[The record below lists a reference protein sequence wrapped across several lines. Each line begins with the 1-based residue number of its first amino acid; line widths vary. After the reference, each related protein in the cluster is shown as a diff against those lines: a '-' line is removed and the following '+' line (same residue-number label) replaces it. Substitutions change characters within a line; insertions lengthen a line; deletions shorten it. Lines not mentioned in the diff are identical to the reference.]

1 MKGCT
6 NKKSSQDKRTKINAC
21 NLSFK
26 LEAGTAVKFGGAG
39 GGGGGGVGAP
49 PPPPPPPP
57 PPGRDTCQHHLGG
70 EEVVGLR
77 PSRILPRY
85 KLKQV

>member
-26 LEAGTAVKFGGAG
+26 LEAGTAVKFGGG
-39 GGGGGGVGAP
+39 GGGGGGWG
-49 PPPPPPPP
+49 
-57 PPGRDTCQHHLGG
+57 GGGGGDTCQHHLGG
-70 EEVVGLR
+70 KEVVGMS
-77 PSRILPRY
+77 PSRILLRY
-85 KLKQV
+85 KLKPV